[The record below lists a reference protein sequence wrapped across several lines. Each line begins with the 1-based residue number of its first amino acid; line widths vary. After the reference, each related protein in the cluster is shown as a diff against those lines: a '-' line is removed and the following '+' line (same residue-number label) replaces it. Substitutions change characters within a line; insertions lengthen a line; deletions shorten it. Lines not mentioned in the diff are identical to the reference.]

1 MKIYG
6 FYYDVWGYKKERLH
20 ISEIEVE
27 EKPKSYISKER
38 HTRISKSD
46 INVLNG
52 HRMYCLDKN
61 PEPFLDAICEL
72 FQKKVNRAK
81 QNLQNLEA
89 NLAEA
94 TSLSRNIK
102 NNKLF

>member
-6 FYYDVWGYKKERLH
+6 FYYDIWGYKTERLQV
-20 ISEIEVE
+20 SEIEVE

-38 HTRISKSD
+38 HTRILKSD

-52 HRMYCLDKN
+52 HQMYCLDKN
-61 PEPFLDAICEL
+61 PEHFLDAICEL
-72 FQKKVNRAK
+72 FQGKVNKAK
-81 QNLQNLEA
+81 QNLQDLEV

-94 TSLSRNIK
+94 INLRRNIK
-102 NNKLF
+102 K